1 MIGISFVKHEPVEHS
16 SKMIPSLSD
25 ANSNG
30 KSLIEVMKE
39 KRPSLVRKE
48 CVLLHQNE
56 CICCRRSG
64 LGIELFLCRFHLL
77 EGGCH
82 QVEGGELRIRGWG

>member
-1 MIGISFVKHEPVEHS
+1 MTVHDFKLVLLFIRCSGSNSAFIISVTFASLLKRLLLIGYLTCMIGISFVKHEPVEHS

-39 KRPSLVRKE
+39 KRPSLVKE
-48 CVLLHQNE
+48 
-56 CICCRRSG
+56 G
-64 LGIELFLCRFHLL
+64 M
-77 EGGCH
+77 
-82 QVEGGELRIRGWG
+82 